1 MFAFLAPLRALL
13 LHGLSGL
20 GALLLGLAAPAI
32 AAETPGV
39 PAGTPLWDF
48 QTGDAIWSPPTHDR
62 GILYVG
68 SDDGHLY
75 ALDTAKRALKWK
87 FATGGKL
94 RSKPAI
100 AGDLV
105 IAASDDGYLYALDH
119 MTGAE
124 RWRFSLESQDLHRRE
139 PALSNPYYDFLH
151 SSPLV
156 HDGHVYIGSLSGTL
170 FVVEATSGKA
180 AWRFGTSDAIRGT
193 PVIANGHV
201 YFGGWDDHVYAI
213 NLATRQQSWRSDTG
227 GIVQSTPA
235 VDAKRL
241 IIGSRS
247 AKLVAFDPASGA
259 ELWSQTVPEGSW
271 VESSALLHDER
282 FYIGSSDLLT
292 LSAHAAEDGRQLW
305 SFPTGG
311 WSWATPVH
319 DKGTLYIGAISAFP
333 HYFEGVTLAR
343 GFFAVDAET
352 GQEKWRFT
360 PPKIQGKINGYV
372 TGGVA
377 VAPAIA
383 EGIVYIA
390 TLDGRIHAL
399 KQ

>member
-1 MFAFLAPLRALL
+1 MLALLAPLRALL
-13 LHGLSGL
+13 RHGFSGL
-20 GALLLGLAAPAI
+20 AALLLGLASPAI
-32 AAETPGV
+32 AADMSKL
-39 PAGTPLWDF
+39 PAGTPLWNY
-48 QTGDAIWSPPTHDR
+48 QTGGAIWSPPTHDR

-87 FATGGKL
+87 FATGNKL

-105 IAASDDGYLYALDH
+105 IAASDDGYLYALDRKN
-119 MTGAE
+119 GAE
-124 RWRFSLESQDLHRRE
+124 RWRFSLESQDLDRRE

-156 HDGHVYIGSLSGTL
+156 HDGHIYVGSLSGTL
-170 FVVEATSGKA
+170 FVVEADSGKA

-213 NLATRQQSWRSDTG
+213 DLATRQQSWRSDTG

-235 VDAKRL
+235 VDDKRL

-247 AKLVAFDPASGA
+247 AKMIALDPASGA
-259 ELWSQTVPEGSW
+259 ELWSRKVPEDSW
-271 VESSALLHDER
+271 VESSALLHGER

-292 LSAHAAEDGRQLW
+292 LSAHAADDGRQLW

-311 WSWATPVH
+311 WSWATPVR
-319 DKGTLYIGAISAFP
+319 DGDTLYIGAISAFP
-333 HYFEGVTLAR
+333 YYFEGVTLKP
-343 GFFAVDAET
+343 GFFAIDAAS
-352 GQEKWRFT
+352 GQEKWRFS
-360 PPKIQGKINGYV
+360 PPKIDGYV
-372 TGGVA
+372 TGGVG

-383 EGIVYIA
+383 DGVIYVA